1 MSTPYQIRKAAV
13 LGAGVMGAAIA
24 AHLANVGIPSLLLDI
39 VPPDAGKDRDKIA
52 RTGLEKALKARPAAF
67 YSQRFAKLVTTGN
80 IEDDLPAL
88 AGVDWIIEA
97 VVERLDIKQQLYTK
111 LEQVMK
117 PGAIIT
123 SNTSGLPV
131 HLLTGGCSA
140 DFRRHFLITHFFNPV
155 RYMRLLEIVPGV
167 DTDPELV
174 QYMQQFAT
182 EVLGKGVVLCKDTPN
197 FIANRIG
204 VYSSMSTLHRAL
216 DEGYTVGEVDTI
228 LGPSMGRPR
237 SAVSRTADLSGL
249 DTLVNVADNL
259 YQNAPGDPW
268 RETFRVPEVV
278 REMIRRGWLGEKSGQ
293 GFYKRIK
300 NPDGESTILELN
312 LKTFEYEPQQK
323 VRFPSIGIARNID
336 DPVKRMLTILEADDR
351 AGQFARETT
360 ADSLIYA
367 ANRAP
372 EIADSIV
379 AVDEAMRWGF
389 NFDMGS
395 FEMWDILLERPALL
409 QKVLSAGAPF
419 IVPDTSFPSDR
430 LSEARTKFVGG
441 LNITSFP
448 FTLAEFAEVNAD
460 RLPELVHRVITEGQ
474 GRFYLSTQGQ
484 RQYFDFSTDTYKP
497 VPAPKGVVSLDAV
510 KASNKV
516 VRDNG
521 AASLIDLGD
530 GIGCVEFHTKMNA
543 IDEGVI
549 EMLRYAIEEG
559 QKEFRALVIGN
570 EAADFSAGAN
580 ILLMLMGARQGEW
593 KMLEGAVNAF
603 QQANQLL
610 KYSPIPIVAAP
621 SGRALGGGCE
631 IVMYSTHARAHA
643 ETYIGLVEVGLG
655 LVPAGGGC
663 KELLLRHGAS
673 LEDQQARKT
682 GGPFTPSRRA
692 FEIIAFAT
700 VSTSAREAQE
710 LGFLRK
716 SDAITVN
723 RDLVLRD
730 AKADAIRLAEAR
742 EAGKWQ
748 PPQAPLLLLPGPGA
762 RLVLEQQIENLLLV
776 GKVSEHDAVI
786 GRHLARILTG
796 GDCSPVTPITEQQVL
811 DLEREAFLSL
821 CGMEKS
827 QDRMQAILMT
837 GKPLR
842 N

>member
-1 MSTPYQIRKAAV
+1 MSTAYQIRKAAV

-88 AGVDWIIEA
+88 TDVDWIIEA

-111 LEQVMK
+111 LEQVMT

-131 HLLTGGCSA
+131 HLLTGGRSA

-204 VYSSMSTLHRAL
+204 VYSSMSTLRRAL

-237 SAVSRTADLSGL
+237 SAVFRTADLSGL

-278 REMIRRGWLGEKSGQ
+278 LEMVRRGWLGEKSGQ

-312 LKTFEYEPQQK
+312 LKTLEYEPQQK
-323 VRFPSIGIARNID
+323 VRFPSLGASRNINN
-336 DPVKRMLTILEADDR
+336 PVQRLLTVLDADDR
-351 AGQFARETT
+351 AAQLARETT
-360 ADSLIYA
+360 ADALIYA
-367 ANRAP
+367 ASLAP
-372 EIADSIV
+372 QIADSITG
-379 AVDEAMRWGF
+379 VDQAMRWGF

-395 FEMWDILLERPALL
+395 FEVWDALLQHPAIL
-409 QKVLSAGAPF
+409 QKVLQ
-419 IVPDTSFPSDR
+419 DR
-430 LSEARTKFVGG
+430 
-441 LNITSFP
+441 
-448 FTLAEFAEVNAD
+448 AD
-460 RLPELVHRVITEGQ
+460 VAHLPELVRRVTTGGQ
-474 GRFYLSTQGQ
+474 GTFYTGAPGQ
-484 RQYFDFSTDTYKP
+484 RAYFDFNTGTYRP
-497 VPAPKGVVSLDAV
+497 VPIPGGAISLEAAQATGNV
-510 KASNKV
+510 L
-516 VRDNG
+516 RDNG
-521 AASLIDLGD
+521 SASLIDLGD
-530 GIGCVEFHTKMNA
+530 DIACVEFHTKMNA
-543 IDEGVI
+543 IDESII
-549 EMLRYAIEEG
+549 EMLRYVVEEG
-559 QKEFRALVIGN
+559 KKQFRALIIGN

-580 ILLMLMGARQGEW
+580 ILLMLMGAKQGEW
-593 KMLEGAVNAF
+593 KMLEGAINAF
-603 QQANQLL
+603 QQVNQLL
-610 KYSPIPIVAAP
+610 KYAPIPVVAAP
-621 SGRALGGGCE
+621 AGRALGGGCE
-631 IVMYSTHARAHA
+631 VVMHSAHARAAA
-643 ETYIGLVEVGLG
+643 ETYIGQVEVGLG
-655 LVPAGGGC
+655 LVPGGGGC

-673 LEDQQARKT
+673 VEDQKARKT

-700 VSTSAREAQE
+700 VSSSAVEAQE
-710 LGFLRK
+710 LRFLRK
-716 SDAITVN
+716 SDAISVN
-723 RDLVLRD
+723 RDLLLRD
-730 AKADAIRLAEAR
+730 AKADAIRLAEAQS
-742 EAGKWQ
+742 AGKWQ
-748 PPQAPLLLLPGPGA
+748 PVQAPLLLLPGPGA
-762 RLVLEQQIENLLLV
+762 RMVLEQQIDNLLLLD
-776 GKVSEHDAVI
+776 KVSEHDAVI
-786 GRHLARILTG
+786 GRHLARVLTG
-796 GDCSPVTPITEQQVL
+796 GECSPTIPLTEQQVL

-821 CGMEKS
+821 CSMEKT
-827 QDRMQAILMT
+827 QDRMQAFLTT